1 MVNEFLQKGDF
12 FPSIVLG
19 VDSAVGLRRHV
30 AFTDD
35 QDAITKSGV
44 VWVEICNSKSG
55 TEKLIKE
62 KPCELYN
69 NFINF

>member
-1 MVNEFLQKGDF
+1 MSFYKREIF
-12 FPSIVLG
+12 SINRIRG
-19 VDSAVGLRRHV
+19 GQRRGFEE

-62 KPCELYN
+62 KPCEFGYN